1 MYCPPGLFFDE
12 KSGNCNWK
20 REVNC
25 NKDCKTRQAIKDAF
39 TCNGFFE
46 CINGKRNSRKKF
58 CPNMQRF
65 DESRSTC
72 IPDPNCPPPKKPL
85 QCSLQFKL
93 HLNDPSLFYQATSN
107 GWILKQCASGTGFN
121 MTTCTCSMILPQ
133 NPIRICKLVDLPL
146 TENIAEQSHG
156 WYIQYGNVTIVN
168 NSAKFK
174 QNSYLIVPVVT
185 NNDFKDQI
193 SISLSFQLDEVYKS
207 SVAILSN
214 SECKIQ
220 PTFTIFVKDANT
232 NSPLL
237 VGKLILEYQ
246 GKDTSTEITTRIPK
260 KTWVTVK
267 LMKKGDIM
275 EMWSNGN
282 LVEQKKAP
290 GFIKRQNCA
299 LTLGQSFEMGNFVGF
314 IKNVV
319 INKCP

>member
-1 MYCPPGLFFDE
+1 M
-12 KSGNCNWK
+12 
-20 REVNC
+20 
-25 NKDCKTRQAIKDAF
+25 
-39 TCNGFFE
+39 
-46 CINGKRNSRKKF
+46 
-58 CPNMQRF
+58 
-65 DESRSTC
+65 
-72 IPDPNCPPPKKPL
+72 
-85 QCSLQFKL
+85 
-93 HLNDPSLFYQATSN
+93 
-107 GWILKQCASGTGFN
+107 
-121 MTTCTCSMILPQ
+121 
-133 NPIRICKLVDLPL
+133 DLPL

-246 GKDTSTEITTRIPK
+246 GKDTSTEITTRIVSCHYLLFFFLPFQ
-260 KTWVTVK
+260 
-267 LMKKGDIM
+267 
-275 EMWSNGN
+275 NR
-282 LVEQKKAP
+282 KA
-290 GFIKRQNCA
+290 
-299 LTLGQSFEMGNFVGF
+299 
-314 IKNVV
+314 
-319 INKCP
+319 